1 MKNQIIFIKFTYIFF
16 VIEISFVSLRKIMQ
30 KWKT

>member
-1 MKNQIIFIKFTYIFF
+1 MKNQKYFIKFTYLFF